1 MARKANGGDGS
12 KAVKAP
18 AKAPARRRTAKPA
31 VQTPVAAAND
41 NGGSNGSSE
50 KTTHSRTVDPSEVE
64 RLAYELYLQRGGNHG
79 QDRDDWFEA
88 ERQLRKAS
96 QA

>member
-12 KAVKAP
+12 KAAKAP

-41 NGGSNGSSE
+41 NGGSNG
-50 KTTHSRTVDPSEVE
+50 TTDTATTGQAVDPTAVE

-88 ERQLRKAS
+88 ERQLRKTS
-96 QA
+96 QV